1 MRNGRSTLA
10 GDLLHDVA
18 LEDVALFDVVELVD
32 GHAALV
38 VLRDLLDGVLEALQR
53 ADLALVDDDVVAQHA
68 HLAVARDLAVLDIA
82 ARDGADGGDLV
93 GLTDLDRKSV
103 V

>member
-38 VLRDLLDGVLEALQR
+38 VLCDLPGR
-53 ADLALVDDDVVAQHA
+53 
-68 HLAVARDLAVLDIA
+68 R
-82 ARDGADGGDLV
+82 G
-93 GLTDLDRKSV
+93 
-103 V
+103 